1 MFARALSSL
10 LALGI
15 VAQLVF
21 ATPSFAQGAPGVQAA
36 PPPVPAAAA
45 APASGAALGAPAPLE
60 AAPPAAGQRVADQ
73 DYRLGSR
80 DKVRIMVYGEPNLS
94 GEFFVSGNG
103 QISFPLIGDVQAA
116 NSTVQEFQARL
127 EAALRQ
133 GYLKEPRVSVEVL
146 TFRPFYILGEI
157 NKPGEYPYSNGL
169 NVLNAVATAGGFT
182 YRAQKKSVRIR
193 RANESEEKT
202 YPLTGDLIVSP
213 GDTIRVTERF
223 F

>member
-36 PPPVPAAAA
+36 PPSVPAAAA